1 MLFNYLNKYF
11 KVVILEVEMT
21 FQQYIDNP
29 MGKKNAVFSQR
40 DLYKAMYVEKFDKLL
55 LREAGKIDYTL
66 YIDKK
71 RDRYAI
77 HIKIPSETVKDFYYD
92 AVILFYTNDA
102 AVNASPNLQGYN
114 VKFFSND
121 PAFVFTYLRV
131 FLKHDLFLE
140 DLKSRASKLALTR
153 DPKEKNPYEVP
164 GYSKILYFA
173 YIYMKAKNL
182 FSKHM
187 YQSYGIPYD
196 PKFLVQNV
204 EHTDKKIADRQRL
217 GEEQA
222 KANAKEA
229 KSNRVENSKSRNL
242 SSLSGNVVGT
252 KKIGD
257 IQRNVTTTKKV
268 GSVRTTKRTPFSSSS
283 SKKK

>member
-1 MLFNYLNKYF
+1 MD
-11 KVVILEVEMT
+11 MT

-71 RDRYAI
+71 KDRYAI

-102 AVNASPNLQGYN
+102 TAHASPNLQGYK

-140 DLKSRASKLALTR
+140 DLKPKASRLALTK

-173 YIYMKAKNL
+173 YLYMKAKNL
-182 FSKHM
+182 FAKHM
-187 YQSYGIPYD
+187 YQSYGVPYD
-196 PKFLVQNV
+196 PKILVQKV

-222 KANAKEA
+222 ARSAREA
-229 KSNRVENSKSRNL
+229 KAQRVTTNQSRNL
-242 SSLSGNVVGT
+242 TSLSGNVVGT
-252 KKIGD
+252 
-257 IQRNVTTTKKV
+257 QRTGNSKNVTATRRV
-268 GSVRTTKRTPFSSSS
+268 GSVKTTNRSKVSPFS

>member
-1 MLFNYLNKYF
+1 M
-11 KVVILEVEMT
+11 EMT

>member
-1 MLFNYLNKYF
+1 MD
-11 KVVILEVEMT
+11 MT

-29 MGKKNAVFSQR
+29 MGKRNAVFSQR
-40 DLYKAMYVEKFDKLL
+40 DLYRAMYVEKFDKLL

-71 RDRYAI
+71 KDRYAI

-102 AVNASPNLQGYN
+102 AVHASPNLQGYN

-140 DLKSRASKLALTR
+140 DLKPKASKMALTK

-173 YIYMKAKNL
+173 FIYMKAKNL
-182 FSKHM
+182 FAKHM
-187 YQSYGIPYD
+187 YQSYGVPYD
-196 PKFLVQNV
+196 PKVLIQRV

-222 KANAKEA
+222 AAASRDKKVKKAANQP
-229 KSNRVENSKSRNL
+229 RNL
-242 SSLSGNVVGT
+242 TSQSGNV
-252 KKIGD
+252 IGAKQTGERSD
-257 IQRNVTTTKKV
+257 NVIITRKV
-268 GSVRTTKRTPFSSSS
+268 GSVKTTKRSKFSPFS